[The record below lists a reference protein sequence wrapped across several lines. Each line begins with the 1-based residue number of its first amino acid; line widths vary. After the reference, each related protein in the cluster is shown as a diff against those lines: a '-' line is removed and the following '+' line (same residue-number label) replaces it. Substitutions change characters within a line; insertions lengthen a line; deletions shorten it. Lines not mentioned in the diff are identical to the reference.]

1 MRRMGAAWMTA
12 VGMLVLAWGDTGR
25 VGAQDVVELPEEDRR
40 LASDFEEVYRIGSL
54 AGEEWETFGDIAGV
68 AFDGDGNLHV
78 LDRQA
83 SLVTVVGPDGS
94 FLREVGGPG
103 EGPGELRVPMAFT
116 VMRDGRV
123 VVADLGHRAYQIF
136 GADGSFQRMVGMG
149 DGSVIRIG
157 DLAPHP
163 DGTSVVS
170 GGGRSAVVSMRRGPG
185 TVGEPEAPTTRPI
198 DRVDLSGDRAETTPL
213 ASGWL
218 PPRDDRPQRLEGG
231 GMTFQMSTAG
241 PRTFEPA
248 LLVGALPDGGVAFAD
263 SSAYAIK
270 VVEGGGVEGGVAEGG
285 VVEGRGRPTRILRR
299 PFEPRPV
306 TERMQEAERERRLAE
321 LEEGGGPRVRL
332 TTRAGGG
339 APREV
344 SQDAVQEMMRGQ
356 IEQMRF
362 YPELPVLLDL
372 ATSWTGKIW
381 AQRRGGQPTEP
392 GPIDVM
398 TADGRYMGTFQPS
411 QTAIPDAFGP
421 DGLAA
426 FIELDELDVPTVVV
440 RRLPPVLN

>member
-1 MRRMGAAWMTA
+1 MRRSAAWWMVA
-12 VGMLVLAWGDTGR
+12 VGVLVLIGAGPALL
-25 VGAQDVVELPEEDRR
+25 GAQEVVELPAQDRP
-40 LASDFEEVYRIGSL
+40 LAADFEEVYRIGSL
-54 AGEEWETFGDIAGV
+54 DGEAWETFGDIAGV
-68 AFDGDGNLHV
+68 AFDAAGNLHV
-78 LDRQA
+78 LDRQT
-83 SLVTVVGPDGS
+83 SVVTVVDPSGAL
-94 FLREVGGPG
+94 LREVGGPG
-103 EGPGELRVPMAFT
+103 DGPGELRMPMAFT

-123 VVADLGHRAYQIF
+123 VIADLGHRAYQIF
-136 GADGSFQRMVGMG
+136 GADGSFQHMVSMG

-157 DLAPHP
+157 DLAPYP
-163 DGTSVVS
+163 DGASVIS

-185 TVGEPEAPTTRPI
+185 TGGEPDAPTTRPI
-198 DRVDLSGDRAETTPL
+198 DRVDLSGDRAEATPL

-241 PRTFEPA
+241 PRTFEPP
-248 LLVGALPDGGVAFAD
+248 LLVGVLPDGGVAFAD

-270 VVEGGGVEGGVAEGG
+270 VVEGGVGEDG

-299 PFEPRPV
+299 PFDPRPV
-306 TERMQEAERERRLAE
+306 TERMREAEKERRLAE
-321 LEEGGGPRVRL
+321 LEEDGGPRMRL
-332 TTRAGGG
+332 MTSSGGG

-344 SQDAVQEMMRGQ
+344 SPDAVQEMVRGQ
-356 IEQMRF
+356 IEEMRF

-381 AQRRGGQPTEP
+381 AQRRGEEPTEA
-392 GPIDVM
+392 GPIDVL
-398 TADGRYMGTFQPS
+398 TADGRYVGTLQPAR
-411 QTAIPDAFGP
+411 TAMPDAFGP

-440 RRLPPVLN
+440 RRLPPILN

>member
-1 MRRMGAAWMTA
+1 MRSTGMGRILGVALVGCMP
-12 VGMLVLAWGDTGR
+12 GMLS
-25 VGAQDVVELPEEDRR
+25 AQDVLQLPAEDRA
-40 LASDFEEVYRIGSL
+40 LAADFEEVYRIGSL
-54 AGEEWETFGDIAGV
+54 EGEEWETFGDIAGV
-68 AFDGDGNLHV
+68 AFDGDGNLYV

-83 SLVTVVGPDGS
+83 SRVTVVGPDGS

-103 EGPGELRVPMAFT
+103 EGPGELRMPTAFT

-123 VVADLGHRAYQIF
+123 VIADLGHRAYQIF

-163 DGTSVVS
+163 DGVSIVS

-185 TVGEPEAPTTRPI
+185 TGGEPEAPTTRPI
-198 DRVDLSGDRAETTPL
+198 DRVDVSGDRAEATPL

-218 PPRDDRPQRLEGG
+218 PPRDDGPQRLEGG
-231 GMTFQMSTAG
+231 GMTLRMSTAG
-241 PRTFEPA
+241 PRTFEPP
-248 LLVGALPDGGVAFAD
+248 LLVGVLPDGGVAFAD

-270 VVEGGGVEGGVAEGG
+270 IVDGGG
-285 VVEGRGRPTRILRR
+285 RPIRILRR

-306 TERMQEAERERRLAE
+306 TERMKEAEKERRLAE
-321 LEEGGGPRVRL
+321 LEEGGGPRMRL
-332 TTRAGGG
+332 MTTSGGG
-339 APREV
+339 APQAV
-344 SQDAVQEMMRGQ
+344 SEDAVQEMMRGR
-356 IEQMRF
+356 IEEMQF
-362 YPELPVLLDL
+362 YPELPVLRDL

-381 AQRRGGQPTEP
+381 AQRRGGQPTEA

-398 TADGRYMGTFQPS
+398 TADGRYQGTFQPS
-411 QTAIPDAFGP
+411 RTAIPDAFGP

>member
-1 MRRMGAAWMTA
+1 
-12 VGMLVLAWGDTGR
+12 MLVVAL
-25 VGAQDVVELPEEDRR
+25 VGSMPGILSAQDVLELPAEDRA
-40 LASDFEEVYRIGSL
+40 LAADFEEVYRIGSL
-54 AGEEWETFGDIAGV
+54 EGEEWETFGDIAGV

-83 SLVTVVGPDGS
+83 SRVTVVGPDGG

-103 EGPGELRVPMAFT
+103 EGPGELRMAAAFT

-123 VVADLGHRAYQIF
+123 VIADLGHRAYQIF
-136 GADGSFQRMVGMG
+136 GADGSFQRMVSMG

-163 DGTSVVS
+163 DGASVVS
-170 GGGRSAVVSMRRGPG
+170 GGGRSSVVSMRRGPG
-185 TVGEPEAPTTRPI
+185 SGGEPEAPTTRPI
-198 DRVDLSGDRAETTPL
+198 DRVDLSGDRAEATTL
-213 ASGWL
+213 ASAWL

-231 GMTFQMSTAG
+231 GMTLQMSTAG

-270 VVEGGGVEGGVAEGG
+270 VVEGG

-306 TERMQEAERERRLAE
+306 TERMKEAEKERRLAE
-321 LEEGGGPRVRL
+321 LEEGGGPRMRL
-332 TTRAGGG
+332 TARAGGG

-344 SQDAVQEMMRGQ
+344 SQDAVQEMMRGR

-381 AQRRGGQPTEP
+381 AQRRGGEPAEP

-398 TADGRYMGTFQPS
+398 TADGRYAGTFQPS